1 MQSENIDQLITALAI
16 AQGEISPAQ
25 KSADNP
31 FHKSKYANLTSIW
44 EACRG
49 HLSAQGIAVVQTLDE
64 SNGNMYLITT
74 LAHKSGQW
82 IKSKALIV
90 VGDKKTAQTVG
101 SAITYMRRYSL
112 AAIVGVAPEQ
122 DDDDGQ
128 AATAAAHREAPQNS
142 FVSLAQA
149 KTLINLFEQCDTAH
163 RIMVMENL
171 KKAPNYA
178 EDFYHVPSGMYDR
191 LVASANKNIQSQK
204 SALQEAV

>member
-64 SNGNMYLITT
+64 NNGNMYLITT

-128 AATAAAHREAPQNS
+128 AATATATAPRETPA

-149 KTLINLFEQCDTAH
+149 KILISLFDQCSPDH
-163 RIMVMENL
+163 KKMVMENL

-178 EDFYHVPSGMYDR
+178 EDFYHVPAGMYDR
-191 LVASANKNIQSQK
+191 LLSSANKNIQSNQ
-204 SALQEAV
+204 SALKEAI

>member
-31 FHKSKYANLTSIW
+31 FHKSKYANLTSVW
-44 EACRG
+44 EACRL

-128 AATAAAHREAPQNS
+128 AATTSTHREAPA

-149 KTLINLFEQCDTAH
+149 KTLISLFDQCTPDH
-163 RIMVMENL
+163 KKMVMENL

-178 EDFYHVPSGMYDR
+178 EDFYHVPAGMYER
-191 LVASANKNIQSQK
+191 LVASANKNIQAQQNAMK
-204 SALQEAV
+204 EAC